1 MSRHLRMYF
10 YIFTT
15 RNVRVQICRNTKT
28 KTIIPIIIFLH
39 GNNYWNNVRCEIM
52 SMKRERLAETAPSFG
67 TLQKR
72 APRANCDKS
81 AHRAPAKVPRDRFVR
96 NFVEIATR
104 RCLDALQRTTAEL
117 RAIFR
122 RALRNC
128 KYRYLFTFG
137 LSTESTFCFT
147 E

>member
-52 SMKRERLAETAPSFG
+52 SMKRERLAETAPSCG
-67 TLQKR
+67 TLQKKER
-72 APRANCDKS
+72 LARTVISQPT
-81 AHRAPAKVPRDRFVR
+81 
-96 NFVEIATR
+96 E
-104 RCLDALQRTTAEL
+104 LQRRSHATDLCRILWRLQPDDVLMPCEGRL
-117 RAIFR
+117 RSYGPFSEERSGTI
-122 RALRNC
+122 NTVI
-128 KYRYLFTFG
+128 Y
-137 LSTESTFCFT
+137 SNSD
-147 E
+147 